1 MDNGQLTMNNDNKI
15 SVIIPVHNAEKYLG
29 ATLDNIA
36 VQTHKNLEII
46 LVLDAPTDGSE
57 KIAAEFAARD
67 SRIKIIVCEKNI
79 GPGPAR
85 NIGIAAATG
94 DFIHFMD
101 ADDFISM
108 DFYSVML
115 EAAQKSG
122 ADVASCCVFNEKK
135 PKQGV
140 WYKKP
145 AVVSGA
151 DKFKKTWALIHGW
164 AWRWLIRREFWNANK
179 ITFPALPV
187 SEDMPA
193 VVQMIHYA
201 NLVALCPN
209 AWYFYK
215 NRADSVLNEPS
226 NPRLDRMHKE
236 SRARADAEVAD
247 FARRHKIKRPSRL
260 FLHIWSQ
267 LTKR

>member
-67 SRIKIIVCEKNI
+67 SRVKIIACEKNM
-79 GPGPAR
+79 GPGAAR
-85 NIGIAAATG
+85 NTGIAAATG

-115 EAAQKSG
+115 DAAQKSG
-122 ADVASCCVFNEKK
+122 ADVAACCVFYEKK
-135 PKQGV
+135 PKQSM
-140 WYKKP
+140 WHKKEL
-145 AVVSGA
+145 VVSGA
-151 DKFKKTWALIHGW
+151 DKFKKTWVFVHGW
-164 AWRWLIRREFWNANK
+164 SVRYLIRREFWNAHELK
-179 ITFPALPV
+179 FPDLSMAEDLPTMV
-187 SEDMPA
+187 K
-193 VVQMIHYA
+193 MIHYA
-201 NLVALCPN
+201 NRVALCPN

-215 NRADSVLNEPS
+215 NRPGSILNAAPNSE
-226 NPRLDRMHKE
+226 RERMHKE

-247 FARRHKIKRPSRL
+247 FARKNGIRRPGWL

-267 LTKR
+267 MTKR